1 VKSLEPAALAEI
13 EAGTALVTGAVDITP
28 PGGGTL
34 AMAKSSAFINAWL
47 KHVFQNATVP
57 NVGDATG
64 LRGSSSAG
72 SLYFALHTA
81 DPGVAGDQ
89 TANECDYSG
98 YARQGLVRS
107 AVGFTVT
114 GSSVSP
120 ASQLDFPSPTDLT
133 NLPQTATH
141 WSVGVASSGAGMILY
156 SGAMTENLIDST
168 SSAPSIGTATTI
180 TEE

>member
-1 VKSLEPAALAEI
+1 VKSLEPAALAAI
-13 EAGTALVTGAVDITP
+13 EAGEAIVTGAVDITP

-34 AMAKSSAFINAWL
+34 AMAKSSAFNNAWL
-47 KHVFQNATVP
+47 KHVFQNSAVA

-72 SLYFALHTA
+72 SLYFAMHTA
-81 DPGVAGDQ
+81 DPGAGGDQ
-89 TANECDYSG
+89 TTSECNYSG
-98 YARQGLVRS
+98 YARQGLARS
-107 AVGFTVT
+107 AAGFTVT

-120 ASQLDFPSPTDLT
+120 ASQLDFPSPTDTT

-141 WSVGVASSGAGMILY
+141 WSVGVASSGAGIVLY
-156 SGAMTENLIDST
+156 SGAMTPNLIDST
-168 SSAPSIGTATTI
+168 GSAPSIGTATTI